1 MVRRRRNTGGR
12 TQTTRKH
19 SPKRPSKRRK
29 NVSLKERFLTT
40 AIWGLGLINVAL
52 VFSFMSNFF
61 SADSEQPL
69 SMNGPPP
76 VRRITVEVLNACG
89 VQGLA
94 NDVTQYLRQQKFD
107 VVSVGNFSGGFNLD
121 KTLIFDR
128 ISLDCY
134 NAKKVAEAL
143 DIEANQVVPE
153 LESSLQ
159 LMVTVIIG
167 RDYRELKLSAN
178 R

>member
-1 MVRRRRNTGGR
+1 MVRRRNTGGR
-12 TQTTRKH
+12 TQTTRKN
-19 SPKRPSKRRK
+19 SPKRSSKRRK

-40 AIWGLGLINVAL
+40 AIWGLGLINIAL

-69 SMNGPPP
+69 SMNRTPEERP
-76 VRRITVEVLNACG
+76 ITVEVLNACG

-94 NDVTQYLRQQKFD
+94 NDVTQHLRQQKFD
-107 VVSVGNFSGGFNLD
+107 VVSVGNYSGGFNLD

-128 ISLDCY
+128 KSLDCN

-143 DIEANQVVPE
+143 GIEANQVVPE
-153 LESSLQ
+153 LEPSLQ

-167 RDYRELKLSAN
+167 KDYRELKLSAD